1 MMTAKSLAGFYR
13 ISLSKGNDIIT
24 IKDEIRL
31 IENYLSIQKLR
42 YVEYL
47 DYLIEIDEDIYS
59 YQIPKL
65 TLQPLVENSIYHGL
79 KQKDDRGML
88 RIKGYREDE
97 TVKIEVIDDGA
108 GMDEELITRILSKTS
123 NFKKN
128 SDFGLYSVNSRLK
141 LLYGDKYGIK
151 IESKV
156 NVYTKVTVILPVV
169 LP

>member
-1 MMTAKSLAGFYR
+1 
-13 ISLSKGNDIIT
+13 
-24 IKDEIRL
+24 
-31 IENYLSIQKLR
+31 
-42 YVEYL
+42 
-47 DYLIEIDEDIYS
+47 
-59 YQIPKL
+59 
-65 TLQPLVENSIYHGL
+65 
-79 KQKDDRGML
+79 ML